1 MRQRTIVCPLIQN
14 DGAYL
19 LCKMADDRG
28 VFPGQWAL
36 SVAAW
41 SLANGIE
48 EALRR
53 EIREELGEQLLLT
66 EITPWTFS
74 DDIRTKTYADGRK
87 EEIYMIYL
95 IFDCVS
101 ANRDVKINEEFQ
113 DYAWVKPED
122 LVHYDLNVATRKTLR
137 LKGLLYQRLTAITG
151 CQIENLVV
159 NEFPIQIN
167 FAFSTCMTKPSR

>member
-36 SVAAW
+36 SGGGV
-41 SLANGIE
+41 E
-48 EALRR
+48 D
-53 EIREELGEQLLLT
+53 QLLLT

-74 DDIRTKTYADGRK
+74 DDIRTTTYADGRK
-87 EEIYMIYL
+87 EEIYMSYL
-95 IFDCVS
+95 TFDCVS
-101 ANRDVKINEEFQ
+101 ANREVKINEEFQ

-137 LKGLLYQRLTAITG
+137 LKGLL
-151 CQIENLVV
+151 
-159 NEFPIQIN
+159 
-167 FAFSTCMTKPSR
+167 

>member
-14 DGAYL
+14 EGCYL

-36 SVAAW
+36 SGGGVEP
-41 SLANGIE
+41 GERIE

-53 EIREELGEQLLLT
+53 EVREELGEQLVLS

-74 DDIRTKTYADGRK
+74 DDIRTKTYADRSQ

-95 IFDCVS
+95 IFDCVA
-101 ANRDVKINEEFQ
+101 ANREVNINEEFQ
-113 DYAWVKPED
+113 AFAWVKAED
-122 LVHYDLNVATRKTLR
+122 LGSYDLNIATRKTLT
-137 LKGLLYQRLTAITG
+137 LKGLL
-151 CQIENLVV
+151 
-159 NEFPIQIN
+159 
-167 FAFSTCMTKPSR
+167 

>member
-14 DGAYL
+14 DGCYL

-36 SVAAW
+36 SGGGVEP
-41 SLANGIE
+41 GERIE

-53 EIREELGEQLLLT
+53 EVREELGEQLVLS

-74 DDIRTKTYADGRK
+74 DDIRTKTYADGSQ

-95 IFDCVS
+95 IFDCVA
-101 ANRDVKINEEFQ
+101 ANREVNINEEFQ
-113 DYAWVKPED
+113 TFAWVKAED
-122 LVHYDLNVATRKTLR
+122 LGTYDLNIATRKTLT
-137 LKGLLYQRLTAITG
+137 LKGLL
-151 CQIENLVV
+151 
-159 NEFPIQIN
+159 
-167 FAFSTCMTKPSR
+167 

>member
-14 DGAYL
+14 DGCYL

-36 SVAAW
+36 SGGGVEP
-41 SLANGIE
+41 GERIE

-53 EIREELGEQLLLT
+53 EVREELGEQLVLS

-74 DDIRTKTYADGRK
+74 DDIRTKTYADGSQ

-95 IFDCVS
+95 IFDCVA
-101 ANRDVKINEEFQ
+101 ANREVNINEEFQ
-113 DYAWVKPED
+113 AFAWVKAED
-122 LVHYDLNVATRKTLR
+122 LGSYDLNIATRKTLT
-137 LKGLLYQRLTAITG
+137 LKGLL
-151 CQIENLVV
+151 
-159 NEFPIQIN
+159 
-167 FAFSTCMTKPSR
+167 

>member
-14 DGAYL
+14 DGCYL

-36 SVAAW
+36 SGGGVEPCER
-41 SLANGIE
+41 IE

-53 EIREELGEQLLLT
+53 EVREELGEQLVLS

-74 DDIRTKTYADGRK
+74 DDIRTKTYADGSQ

-95 IFDCVS
+95 IFDCVA
-101 ANRDVKINEEFQ
+101 ANREVNINEEFQ
-113 DYAWVKPED
+113 AFAWVKAED
-122 LVHYDLNVATRKTLR
+122 LGTYDLNIATRKTLT
-137 LKGLLYQRLTAITG
+137 LKGLL
-151 CQIENLVV
+151 
-159 NEFPIQIN
+159 
-167 FAFSTCMTKPSR
+167 

>member
-14 DGAYL
+14 DGCYL

-36 SVAAW
+36 SGGGVEP
-41 SLANGIE
+41 GERIE

-53 EIREELGEQLLLT
+53 EVREELGEQLVLS

-74 DDIRTKTYADGRK
+74 DDIRTKTYADGSQ

-95 IFDCVS
+95 IFDCVA
-101 ANRDVKINEEFQ
+101 ANREVKINEEFQ
-113 DYAWVKPED
+113 AFAWVKAED
-122 LVHYDLNVATRKTLR
+122 LGSYDLNIATRKTLT
-137 LKGLLYQRLTAITG
+137 LKGLL
-151 CQIENLVV
+151 
-159 NEFPIQIN
+159 
-167 FAFSTCMTKPSR
+167 

>member
-14 DGAYL
+14 DGCYL

-36 SVAAW
+36 SGGGVEP
-41 SLANGIE
+41 GERIE

-53 EIREELGEQLLLT
+53 EVREELGDQLVLS

-74 DDIRTKTYADGRK
+74 DDIRTKTYADGSQ

-95 IFDCVS
+95 IFDCVA
-101 ANRDVKINEEFQ
+101 ANREVNINEEFQ
-113 DYAWVKPED
+113 AFAWVKAED
-122 LVHYDLNVATRKTLR
+122 LGTYDLNIATRKTLT
-137 LKGLLYQRLTAITG
+137 LKGLL
-151 CQIENLVV
+151 
-159 NEFPIQIN
+159 
-167 FAFSTCMTKPSR
+167 